1 MIDGDGNIIIFSEEI
16 KASCPKLDH
25 GTARLKSYE
34 SDHIQ
39 AEVNCQFDIPP
50 TSSNE
55 CGANREQVLLA
66 IAHAMDKNN
75 VTYAIPAII
84 YVNEKDN
91 QVL

>member
-1 MIDGDGNIIIFSEEI
+1 MIDGDGNIIFPEEI

-34 SDHIQ
+34 ADHIQ
-39 AEVNCQFDIPP
+39 TEVSCQFDIPP
-50 TSSNE
+50 ANRDE

-75 VTYAIPAII
+75 VTFAIPAIN
-84 YVNEKDN
+84 YVNDDN
-91 QVL
+91 Q